1 MATESGIR
9 VRFEKVSAFSNRA
22 QRGDVMNRRY
32 IRWFFVLLV
41 IVAAGV
47 VVWYFARP
55 DPVQVVVKPVDRG
68 MVERTVANTRAGTV
82 KACRRAKLSPSIG
95 GQIAKL
101 PIREGDTVK
110 TGDLLIEIWNQDLAA
125 EVTLAVSEAEAAR
138 ARANAA
144 CLNADVAQRDA
155 NRIVNLYKTGAT
167 SEERADK
174 AVTEAKA
181 LKADCKAAK
190 ASALMSKARVGVA
203 EATLARTRLIAPF
216 NGVVAEINGELSE
229 YVTPSPIGIATPPV
243 VDLIDNT
250 CFYVTAPI
258 DEVDV
263 PNIEP
268 GMTARVSLDAFG
280 DRHFEGNVR
289 RIAPYVL
296 DREKQAR
303 TVDVEVE
310 FTTPDDIREML
321 AGYSADV
328 EIILDVRKNTLR
340 IPTEA
345 VLEGNRVF
353 VYLPDKKLIR
363 ERTFKSGISNWYY
376 TEVISGLD
384 PDQQVVVNVDR
395 SGIKDGA
402 KVVISQEAP

>member
-1 MATESGIR
+1 
-9 VRFEKVSAFSNRA
+9 
-22 QRGDVMNRRY
+22 MNRRY
-32 IRWFFVLLV
+32 IRWFILLLV
-41 IVAAGV
+41 IAASGLII
-47 VVWYFARP
+47 WYFTRP

-68 MVERTVANTRAGTV
+68 IVERTVANTRAGTV

-95 GQIAKL
+95 GQIEKL

-110 TGDLLIEIWNQDLAA
+110 SGDLLIEIWNHDLAA
-125 EVTLAVSEAEAAR
+125 EVRLTVSEAEAAR
-138 ARANAA
+138 ARARAA
-144 CLNADVAQRDA
+144 CLNADVAQREA
-155 NRIVNLYKTGAT
+155 NRIVNLRKTGAT
-167 SEERADK
+167 SEEKADK

-181 LKADCKAAK
+181 LRANCEAAK
-190 ASALMSKARVGVA
+190 ASALMSEARIGVA
-203 EATLARTRLIAPF
+203 KATLDRTRLIAPF

-229 YVTPSPIGIATPPV
+229 YVTPSPLGIATAPV

-268 GMTARVSLDAFG
+268 GMNSRVSLDAFG
-280 DRHFEGNVR
+280 DRRFAGKVR

-303 TVDVEVE
+303 TVDVEVK
-310 FTTPDDIREML
+310 FTIPSDIRQML

-328 EIILDVRKNTLR
+328 EIILDVRENTLR

-345 VLEGNRVF
+345 VLDGNRVL
-353 VYLPDKKLIR
+353 VYLPDTKVIK
-363 ERTFKSGISNWYY
+363 ERMFKSGISNWYY
-376 TEVISGLD
+376 TEVISGLK
-384 PDQQVVVNVDR
+384 PDELVVVNVDR
-395 SGIKDGA
+395 VGMKDGA
-402 KVVISQEAP
+402 KAVLSEGEQ